1 MKGFDT
7 TLLFDGNTE
16 EAFNFYKSVFGGEFS
31 NVQRMSDLPTPMEM
45 PESEKSK
52 ILHMSLPIG
61 ESILMG
67 MDMPAGRGDV
77 NKGNNFFVT
86 LNTSSEE
93 ETDDLFKKLS
103 DGAIIMMPVGKQFWG
118 AYFGMLTDKFGIQ
131 WMLSFSEQR

>member
-1 MKGFDT
+1 MKGFDI
-7 TLLFDGNTE
+7 TLLFDGQTE

-31 NVQRMSDLPTPMEM
+31 NVQRMSDLPSPTEM
-45 PESEKSK
+45 PESELNK

-67 MDMPAGRGDV
+67 MDLPAGRGTV
-77 NKGNNFFVT
+77 NKGNNTFIT

-93 ETDDLFKKLS
+93 ETDELFKKLS
-103 DGAIIMMPVGKQFWG
+103 DGANIMMPVEKQFWG

-131 WMLSFSEQR
+131 WMLTFSELR

>member
-1 MKGFDT
+1 MKGFDI
-7 TLLFDGNTE
+7 TLLFDGQTE

-31 NVQRMSDLPTPMEM
+31 NVQRMSDLPSPTEI
-45 PESEKSK
+45 PESELNK

-67 MDMPAGRGDV
+67 MDLPAGRGTV
-77 NKGNNFFVT
+77 NKGNNTFIT

-93 ETDDLFKKLS
+93 ETDELFKKLS
-103 DGAIIMMPVGKQFWG
+103 DGANIMMPVEKQFWG

-131 WMLSFSEQR
+131 WMLTFSELR

>member
-1 MKGFDT
+1 MKGFDI
-7 TLLFDGNTE
+7 TLLFDGQAE
-16 EAFNFYKSVFGGEFS
+16 EAFNFYKSVFGGEFA
-31 NVQRMSDLPTPMEM
+31 NLQRMSDLPSPTPL
-45 PESEKSK
+45 PDSEKNK
-52 ILHMSLPIG
+52 ILHMALPIG

-67 MDMPAGRGDV
+67 MDMPAGRGSV

-93 ETDDLFKKLS
+93 ETDELFTKLS
-103 DGAIIMMPVGKQFWG
+103 DGANVMMPLEKQFWG